1 VEKKH
6 RHGVWGK
13 QPMWKL
19 PLCFLE
25 RWADVLS
32 GFQEQRG
39 GMGKS
44 LDSVLIHSNS
54 RKDLPRWK
62 KNESG
67 FFFILLGFQ
76 AFAGLDPWSLGGHR
90 ITESESCRGYER
102 PFRPGFSLAEEGL
115 RYRTLEGWP
124 GLVSFRKSQR
134 NVSSAKDCR
143 EGLKLPSRAPIFPSS
158 VNKDH

>member
-1 VEKKH
+1 
-6 RHGVWGK
+6 
-13 QPMWKL
+13 
-19 PLCFLE
+19 
-25 RWADVLS
+25 
-32 GFQEQRG
+32 
-39 GMGKS
+39 
-44 LDSVLIHSNS
+44 
-54 RKDLPRWK
+54 
-62 KNESG
+62 
-67 FFFILLGFQ
+67 LGFQ

-143 EGLKLPSRAPIFPSS
+143 EGLKLPSRAPFFPQVSIRITS
-158 VNKDH
+158 KYLVQNPSAEQQPAGQRKP